1 MNKFTKKLNKKTLAI
16 GAAGLALLGVAGG
29 TIYVNNQPKEVEPAS
44 ANHQGTKIWLQYGTL
59 KYALKGPSGRVYPAG
74 TRVVR
79 EMGAADMKP
88 NISFPGRPFYL
99 TWTIGGIPNNQRL
112 QDSGGGEIAE
122 AYVNYEDWQEID
134 YPSQDNTVIVENT
147 TDFTDLA
154 SSDFHPVDSNN
165 PDIPYANTDKLNIA
179 FNDYTMTVDFSNR
192 SKADKAWG
200 EDISKRFS
208 DAMGMGVPQSTVDA
222 LTKEI
227 NDAVANYK
235 KTGHLVSGNSDSGNN
250 SNSGSSNSSNG
261 NNGSTSGNTPNSS
274 GSSTSSKSKSRV
286 VRLRKASY
294 RYTRKGKRVSK
305 KLLKKGSYVKING
318 KTYRIKGKT
327 FYRIGKNRYIRKVNV
342 AK

>member
-1 MNKFTKKLNKKTLAI
+1 MKKNKRIIFATIAALSLA
-16 GAAGLALLGVAGG
+16 APMTAVFNFDNVQ
-29 TIYVNNQPKEVEPAS
+29 TVS
-44 ANHQGTKIWLQYGTL
+44 ANHQGTKVWLQYGTL

-74 TRVVR
+74 TKVVR
-79 EMGAADMKP
+79 EASDDTKP
-88 NISFPGRPFYL
+88 LISLHGYPFYL
-99 TWTIGGIPNNQRL
+99 TLEIGGIPGNQLL
-112 QDSGGGEIAE
+112 QDVGGGRIAE

-134 YPSQDNTVIVENT
+134 YPADNVVLVQNT
-147 TDFTDLA
+147 SDYTDLK
-154 SSDFHPVDSNN
+154 SSDFHPVDSSN
-165 PDIPYANTDKLNIA
+165 PDVPCADIDNLEVAYHELTKVSSKLPSSGKDRNVVYNFTDRYFAAK
-179 FNDYTMTVDFSNR
+179 
-192 SKADKAWG
+192 
-200 EDISKRFS
+200 
-208 DAMGMGVPQSTVDA
+208 AMGATQESVNA

-261 NNGSTSGNTPNSS
+261 NNGSTSGNTN
-274 GSSTSSKSKSRV
+274 GSPTSSKSKSRV

-294 RYTRKGKRVSK
+294 RYTHKGKRVSK

>member
-16 GAAGLALLGVAGG
+16 GVAGLALLGTVGG

-44 ANHQGTKIWLQYGTL
+44 ANHQGTKVWLQYGTL

-74 TRVVR
+74 TKVVR
-79 EMGAADMKP
+79 ELSDDAKP
-88 NISFPGRPFYL
+88 PISMHGRPFYL
-99 TWTIGGIPNNQRL
+99 TLVIGGIPGNQLL
-112 QDSGGGEIAE
+112 QDVGGGEIAE
-122 AYVNYEDWQEID
+122 TYVNYEDWHEID
-134 YPSQDNTVIVENT
+134 YPSDYTVLVQNTEDYN
-147 TDFTDLA
+147 DLK
-154 SSDFHPVDSNN
+154 SSDFHPVDSSN
-165 PDIPYANTDKLNIA
+165 PDVPVANLDALEEAYADLTRIAGKSSVVGQDREKIYRFTDRYNAAK
-179 FNDYTMTVDFSNR
+179 
-192 SKADKAWG
+192 
-200 EDISKRFS
+200 
-208 DAMGMGVPQSTVDA
+208 AMGATQESVDA

-227 NDAVANYK
+227 NDAVASYK

-274 GSSTSSKSKSRV
+274 GSSTSNKSKSRV

-294 RYTRKGKRVSK
+294 RYTHKGKRVSK

>member
-1 MNKFTKKLNKKTLAI
+1 MKKNKRIIFATMAALCLAAPM
-16 GAAGLALLGVAGG
+16 AAVFNFDNVQ
-29 TIYVNNQPKEVEPAS
+29 TVS
-44 ANHQGTKIWLQYGTL
+44 ANHQGTKVWLQYGTL

-74 TRVVR
+74 TKVVR
-79 EMGAADMKP
+79 ELSND
-88 NISFPGRPFYL
+88 NIPPTSLPSEPFYL
-99 TWTIGGIPNNQRL
+99 TLVIGGIPGNQLL
-112 QDSGGGEIAE
+112 QDVGGGQIAE
-122 AYVNYEDWQEID
+122 AYVNYEDWHEID
-134 YPSQDNTVIVENT
+134 YPSDYTVLVQNTE
-147 TDFTDLA
+147 DYTDLK
-154 SSDFHPVDSNN
+154 SSDFHPVDSSN
-165 PDIPYANTDKLNIA
+165 PDVPCANTDGLEVAYHELTKVSSKLPSSGKDRNVVYNFTDRYLA
-179 FNDYTMTVDFSNR
+179 A
-192 SKADKAWG
+192 KAM
-200 EDISKRFS
+200 EVS
-208 DAMGMGVPQSTVDA
+208 QSTVDA

-227 NDAVANYK
+227 NDAIANYK

-250 SNSGSSNSSNG
+250 SNSGSSNG

-274 GSSTSSKSKSRV
+274 SPSSPSKSKSQV

>member
-1 MNKFTKKLNKKTLAI
+1 MKKNKRIIFATI
-16 GAAGLALLGVAGG
+16 AALSLVAPM
-29 TIYVNNQPKEVEPAS
+29 TAVFNFDNVQTVS

-79 EMGAADMKP
+79 EMGAADTKP

-99 TWTIGGIPNNQRL
+99 TWTIGGIPANQLL

-154 SSDFHPVDSNN
+154 SSDFHPVDGNN
-165 PDIPYANTDKLNIA
+165 PDVPVANTDKLDDA
-179 FNDYTMTVDFSNR
+179 FARYTGEINFSKLSKTDND
-192 SKADKAWG
+192 WG
-200 EDISKRFS
+200 TDMIKRYN
-208 DAMGMGVPQSTVDA
+208 AAHGMGATQASVDA

-261 NNGSTSGNTPNSS
+261 NTPNSS
-274 GSSTSSKSKSRV
+274 GSSASSKSKSRV

-294 RYTRKGKRVSK
+294 RYTHKGKRVSK

-318 KTYRIKGKT
+318 KTYRIKGKKY
-327 FYRIGKNRYIRKVNV
+327 YRIAKNRYIRAVNV
-342 AK
+342 VKK

>member
-1 MNKFTKKLNKKTLAI
+1 MKLTKKITAALCAVALTGV
-16 GAAGLALLGVAGG
+16 GAVII
-29 TIYVNNQPKEVEPAS
+29 TENNTQTVL
-44 ANHQGTKIWLQYGTL
+44 ANHQGTKVWLQYGTL

-74 TRVVR
+74 TKVVR
-79 EMGAADMKP
+79 EMGAADTKP

-99 TWTIGGIPNNQRL
+99 TWTIGGIPANQLL

-134 YPSQDNTVIVENT
+134 YPSQDNTIIVENT

-165 PDIPYANTDKLNIA
+165 PDVPYANTDKLNAA
-179 FNDYTMTVDFSNR
+179 FSEYVTTVDFSNS
-192 SKADKAWG
+192 SKAEKAYG
-200 EDISKRFS
+200 KDIQDRFQAAM
-208 DAMGMGVPQSTVDA
+208 AMGATQESVDA
-222 LTKEI
+222 LTEEI
-227 NDAVANYK
+227 NDAVAHYK
-235 KTGHLVSGNSDSGNN
+235 KTGHFVNVTSATDGSNSNNN
-250 SNSGSSNSSNG
+250 SSGSSNSSNG
-261 NNGSTSGNTPNSS
+261 NNGSTSGATTGSS
-274 GSSTSSKSKSRV
+274 GSSTSTGTSKSRV

>member
-1 MNKFTKKLNKKTLAI
+1 MKKNKRIIFATIAALSLAAPMTAVFNFDNVQI
-16 GAAGLALLGVAGG
+16 V
-29 TIYVNNQPKEVEPAS
+29 S
-44 ANHQGTKIWLQYGTL
+44 ANHQGTKVWLQYGTL

-74 TRVVR
+74 TKVVR
-79 EMGAADMKP
+79 EMGAADTKP

-99 TWTIGGIPNNQRL
+99 TWTIGGIPTNQLL

-165 PDIPYANTDKLNIA
+165 PDVPVANLDALDDAFAHYTDDINFSKL
-179 FNDYTMTVDFSNR
+179 
-192 SKADKAWG
+192 SKADIDLCAKMQKDYNAA
-200 EDISKRFS
+200 K
-208 DAMGMGVPQSTVDA
+208 GMGVPQSTVDA
-222 LTKEI
+222 VTKEI

-235 KTGHLVSGNSDSGNN
+235 KTGHLVSGNSNSGNSSNSSN
-250 SNSGSSNSSNG
+250 SNSGS
-261 NNGSTSGNTPNSS
+261 TTVTPAKR
-274 GSSTSSKSKSRV
+274 KSKSRFV
-286 VRLRKASY
+286 KLRKASY
-294 RYTRKGKRVSK
+294 QYTHKGKRVSK
-305 KLLKKGSYVKING
+305 KKLKKGAIVKING
-318 KTYRIKGKT
+318 KTYRIKKKT

>member
-1 MNKFTKKLNKKTLAI
+1 MKKNKRIIFATIAALSLAAPMTAVFNFDNVQI
-16 GAAGLALLGVAGG
+16 V
-29 TIYVNNQPKEVEPAS
+29 S
-44 ANHQGTKIWLQYGTL
+44 ANHQGTKVWLQYGTL

-74 TRVVR
+74 TKVVR
-79 EMGAADMKP
+79 EMGAADTKP

-99 TWTIGGIPNNQRL
+99 TWTIGGIPTNQLL

-165 PDIPYANTDKLNIA
+165 PDVPVANLDALDDAFAHYTDDINFSKL
-179 FNDYTMTVDFSNR
+179 
-192 SKADKAWG
+192 SKADIDLCAKMQKDYNAA
-200 EDISKRFS
+200 K
-208 DAMGMGVPQSTVDA
+208 GMGVPQSTVDA
-222 LTKEI
+222 VTKEI

-235 KTGHLVSGNSDSGNN
+235 KTGHLVSGNSNSGNSSSSSNSSN
-250 SNSGSSNSSNG
+250 SNSGS
-261 NNGSTSGNTPNSS
+261 TTV
-274 GSSTSSKSKSRV
+274 TAAKRKSKSRFV
-286 VRLRKASY
+286 KLRKASY
-294 RYTRKGKRVSK
+294 QYTHKGKRVSK
-305 KLLKKGSYVKING
+305 KKLKKGAIVKING
-318 KTYRIKGKT
+318 KTYRIKKKT

>member
-16 GAAGLALLGVAGG
+16 GVAGLTLLGTVGG

-44 ANHQGTKIWLQYGTL
+44 ANHQGTKVWLQYGTL

-74 TRVVR
+74 TKVVR
-79 EMGAADMKP
+79 ELSDDAKP
-88 NISFPGRPFYL
+88 PISMHGRPFYL
-99 TWTIGGIPNNQRL
+99 TLVIGGIPGNQLL
-112 QDSGGGEIAE
+112 QDVGGGEIAE
-122 AYVNYEDWQEID
+122 TYVNYEDWHEID
-134 YPSQDNTVIVENT
+134 YPSDYTVLVQNTEDYN
-147 TDFTDLA
+147 DLK

-165 PDIPYANTDKLNIA
+165 PDVPVANLDALEEAYADLTRIAGKSSVVGQDREKIYRFTDRYNAAK
-179 FNDYTMTVDFSNR
+179 
-192 SKADKAWG
+192 
-200 EDISKRFS
+200 
-208 DAMGMGVPQSTVDA
+208 AMGATQESVDA

-227 NDAVANYK
+227 NDAVASYK

-274 GSSTSSKSKSRV
+274 GSSTSNKSKSRV

-294 RYTRKGKRVSK
+294 RYTHKGKRVSK